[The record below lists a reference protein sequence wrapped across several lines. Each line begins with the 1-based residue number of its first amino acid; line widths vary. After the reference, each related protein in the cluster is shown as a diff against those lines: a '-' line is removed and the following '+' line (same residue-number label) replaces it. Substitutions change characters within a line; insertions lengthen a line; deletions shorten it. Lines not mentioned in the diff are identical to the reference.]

1 MTKSLHQANKT
12 KYETSSGGVVFKKVG
27 NQFYILLSQHSF
39 HHGWV
44 FPKGLIGD
52 KDEFKGQNKEET
64 ALREV
69 KEETGAIGQIL
80 QPLDPI
86 QYWYVFEGQKFK
98 KTVYYFIMKYL
109 QGDITK
115 HDFEME
121 NVEWVKTDNVM
132 EKLTYPGDKKVWK
145 QAREIIKNLNL

>member
-1 MTKSLHQANKT
+1 MTESLQKDNKT
-12 KYETSSGGVVFKKVG
+12 KYESSAGGVVFKKDDD
-27 NQFYILLSQHSF
+27 QIYILLSQHSF

-52 KDEFKGQNKEET
+52 KDEFKNQTKEET

-69 KEETGAIGQIL
+69 KEETGAIGEIL
-80 QPLDPI
+80 QALSPV
-86 QYWYVFEGQKFK
+86 QYWYVFQGQKIK

-109 QGDITK
+109 NGDITK

-121 NVEWVKTDNVM
+121 NVEWIKTNEVM
-132 EKLTYPGDKKVWK
+132 EKLTYPGDKKVWE
-145 QAREIIKNLNL
+145 QARAIIDNF